1 MVVSFKIERGEYG
14 TYRMIVNEEFLGKT
28 RASFDLNIYEA
39 KVWTALL
46 SRGIASA
53 GELADISGVPRSRS
67 YDVLE
72 NLEKKGFIIMKLGK
86 PIKYIA
92 VEPEEIL
99 KRIQK
104 RVEEEKQFQ
113 IEQLSKVSNTGVYK
127 EIEMLYRQG
136 IDRIEPADLSGIL
149 KGRKNV
155 YDHLKTIVSNAESSV
170 NIITTERGF
179 LRKIDVL
186 KNVLKKANARG
197 VKVRIVAPLKELSF
211 VPKDILDSIDVRV
224 AEENSRARFILVDGN
239 ELLFMLSDDQ
249 EVHEAYDMGV
259 WVKTPYFTQA
269 LNQMF
274 NLSWKGLKRA

>member
-1 MVVSFKIERGEYG
+1 
-14 TYRMIVNEEFLGKT
+14 MIVNEEFLKKI
-28 RASFDLNIYEA
+28 RSSFDLNIYEA

-46 SRGIASA
+46 SRGVATA

-92 VEPEEIL
+92 VQPEEIL
-99 KRIQK
+99 KRIK
-104 RVEEEKQFQ
+104 RQVQTNANTH
-113 IEQLSKVSNTGVYK
+113 LSMLDEVSKTTIYQ
-127 EIEMLYRQG
+127 EIELLYKQR
-136 IDRIEPADLSGIL
+136 IDKIEPSDLSGIL
-149 KGRKNV
+149 KGRKNL

-170 NIITTERGF
+170 HIMTTDKGL

-186 KNVLKKANARG
+186 KNSIKKAKAKN
-197 VKVRIVAPLKELSF
+197 VKIKIVAPVKELSF
-211 VPKDILDSIDVRV
+211 IPKEIREAIELRATDE
-224 AEENSRARFILVDGN
+224 ATKARFVLVDGK

-259 WVKTPYFTQA
+259 WVKTPFFTQA
-269 LNQMF
+269 LDQMF
-274 NLSWKGLKRA
+274 ELNWKGLKRL

>member
-1 MVVSFKIERGEYG
+1 
-14 TYRMIVNEEFLGKT
+14 MIVNEDFLSKA
-28 RASFDLNIYEA
+28 RSSFELNIYEA

-46 SRGIASA
+46 SRGIATA

-92 VEPEEIL
+92 VKPEEIL
-99 KRIQK
+99 KRIKK
-104 RVEEEKQFQ
+104 RVEEEKKFQ
-113 IEQLSKVSNTGVYK
+113 IDQLSMVSDTDVYK
-127 EIEMLYRQG
+127 EIEMLYKQG
-136 IDRIEPADLSGIL
+136 IDRVEPADLSGIL

-155 YDHLKTIVSNAESSV
+155 YDHLKTIISNAESSV
-170 NIITTERGF
+170 NIVTTERGF
-179 LRKIDVL
+179 LRKIDLLRTVI
-186 KNVLKKANARG
+186 KRANARG
-197 VKVRIVAPLKELSF
+197 VQVRVVAPVKELSF
-211 VPKDILDSIDVRV
+211 VPKDIIDAVDVRI
-224 AEENSRARFILVDGN
+224 AEDNNKARFILVDGK

-269 LNQMF
+269 LSQMF
-274 NLSWKGLKRA
+274 TLTWKGLKRA